1 MASGKVPE
9 NSGNP
14 VVLALLPS
22 ENFGLPLYFQGD
34 RLPSFASDVS
44 VAASRTGLDPSVPA
58 PYQVFGSRL
67 SRGCPCRHQ

>member
-14 VVLALLPS
+14 AVLALPPS
-22 ENFGLPLYFQGD
+22 ENFSLLFYLQGN

-67 SRGCPCRHQ
+67 SRGCPCSHQ